1 MSDGVIAR
9 DADVPDLAAQFDPD
23 TADWVNTTTGRR
35 LATGGLRLGRA
46 LRDPGVAVPA
56 GILVLLVVACFA
68 GPALFG
74 VPNPTTGDL
83 EQYLRPLGTP
93 GHLLGT
99 NQLGNDMLSRM
110 LYGGR
115 VSIEIG
121 LAATAISLVV
131 GVAVGAF
138 CGYLG
143 GAADAIVMRILDILF
158 AFPNIVLAMAIAAYL
173 GPSVVHTIAA
183 ISVFGIAGFGRLA
196 RAQTVKIRQLD
207 YVVAARSGGASTW
220 RIVTTHIVPGISGPL
235 YDLRAD
241 HDRARHADR
250 GGPVLPRARR
260 PDPAAE
266 LGEPHLLRPELR
278 RAGPAAAHHARGCP
292 VRDDRIH
299 QPARGRARAATRTG
313 PGLTPIRCP
322 PGANSRTEAT
332 RRQRGL

>member
-1 MSDGVIAR
+1 MSDGVIAS
-9 DADVPDLAAQFDPD
+9 DVSVPDLAAQFDPD

-35 LATGGLRLGRA
+35 LASGGLRVGRA
-46 LRDPGVAVPA
+46 LRDPGVAIPA
-56 GILVLLVVACFA
+56 GILVLLVLACFA

-74 VPNPTTGDL
+74 VPNPTTGNL

-143 GAADAIVMRILDILF
+143 GAADAIMMRILDILF

-173 GPSVVHTIAA
+173 GPSVMHTIWA
-183 ISVFGIAGFGRLA
+183 ISVFGVAGFGRLA

-235 YDLRAD
+235 MTYALITIGHAMLIEAGLSYLGLGVPIPQPSWGNLISSAQNYVVQAPQLLIMPAVALFVTIASINLLAD
-241 HDRARHADR
+241 GLGRRLSLDR
-250 GGPVLPRARR
+250 G
-260 PDPAAE
+260 
-266 LGEPHLLRPELR
+266 
-278 RAGPAAAHHARGCP
+278 
-292 VRDDRIH
+292 
-299 QPARGRARAATRTG
+299 
-313 PGLTPIRCP
+313 
-322 PGANSRTEAT
+322 
-332 RRQRGL
+332 